1 MIARLA
7 PWLLVAVVSACC
19 LLLIQRA
26 SRAVDER
33 EKAAEAQQLIAKHQI
48 VVAQVTNAALVDKY
62 KEVSDGN
69 VELQKAVDEARK
81 AAPKARVV
89 RVVQASTGPVPIDEE
104 AVRTMCAEL
113 MPANQSVEA
122 QAELKGEIKVASVD
136 LRTEKGNIIAT
147 GAAEAWQVEPEPRRL
162 LFGGRFIAP
171 ATTAAELAPPPD
183 TRWPWYTHLAIGLG
197 AGLAAGV
204 YVGSR

>member
-7 PWLLVAVVSACC
+7 PWLLVVAVSCCC

-33 EKAAEAQQLIAKHQI
+33 EQDAEAQQLVAKHQ
-48 VVAQVTNAALVDKY
+48 VVVSQVTAEALAERY
-62 KEVSDGN
+62 KEVSEGN
-69 VELQKAVDEARK
+69 VELKKAIEEVRK
-81 AAPKARVV
+81 AAPGARVT
-89 RVVQASTGPVPIDEE
+89 RVVQASTGPVPMNDE

-113 MPANQSVEA
+113 APTNQSIEA
-122 QAELKGEIKVASVD
+122 QAELKGEIKVANVD
-136 LRTEKGNIIAT
+136 LRTEKGNTIAT

-171 ATTAAELAPPPD
+171 TTTAAELAPLPD
-183 TRWPWYTHLAIGLG
+183 KRWNWYVHEAIGCAACSAACVYLG
-197 AGLAAGV
+197 
-204 YVGSR
+204 RK